1 MSKKF
6 FEVNGNV
13 QNFADAIKSAVKA
26 REELEFVSRST
37 YRPVE
42 ILDLKTMQEWERLS
56 FVVGFWP
63 GVLRVLEGLSEEE
76 AREKTARLAEELRGL
91 HEKGEVWDFEFAT
104 LVVRKSPE

>member
-1 MSKKF
+1 M
-6 FEVNGNV
+6 
-13 QNFADAIKSAVKA
+13 A
-26 REELEFVSRST
+26 REELEFVGQST

-63 GVLRVLEGLSEEE
+63 GVLRVLEGVGEDE
-76 AREKTARLAEELRGL
+76 AKEKTARLAEELRGL

-104 LVVRKSPE
+104 LVVRKNPE